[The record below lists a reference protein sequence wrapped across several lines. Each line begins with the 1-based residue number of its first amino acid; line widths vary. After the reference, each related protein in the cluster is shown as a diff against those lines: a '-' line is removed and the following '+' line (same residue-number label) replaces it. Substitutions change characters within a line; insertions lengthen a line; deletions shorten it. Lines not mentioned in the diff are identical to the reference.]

1 MLITESQRYMY
12 AECKLKLLI
21 EKKNEIE
28 NSHCM
33 FSTTE
38 GDTEKMHHVMTKISI
53 LIWFPTWDLT
63 DDFPESSALYCFQ

>member
-53 LIWFPTWDLT
+53 LI
-63 DDFPESSALYCFQ
+63 